1 MYAHWFL
8 FHFFAKENVPPTTS
22 PKQQVEPAPPSSH
35 ALVDTMMCRL
45 LQQFNAVGNS
55 ILAGNGLK
63 IEYLQTGASQEAAN
77 SGASSA
83 GSLPLPIEAPTSVT
97 VQQPAVSAAPPSQSE
112 VKAGSHNDAA
122 EAVNDQ
128 KTLEDYENEN
138 MQKLLDRDDKKTAK
152 GRGKGAS
159 KNTAAKGRGGG
170 KGRGVR
176 KLCEGKPKG
185 MKRPAASV
193 SCSHRSSK
201 SLQSVGCSK
210 CRGSG
215 CTQCKNPAFQ
225 GQMFSKDEWATR
237 AKVMKL
243 K

>member
-55 ILAGNGLK
+55 ILAGNGVK

-97 VQQPAVSAAPPSQSE
+97 VQQPAVSAA
-112 VKAGSHNDAA
+112 
-122 EAVNDQ
+122 
-128 KTLEDYENEN
+128 
-138 MQKLLDRDDKKTAK
+138 
-152 GRGKGAS
+152 AS
-159 KNTAAKGRGGG
+159 
-170 KGRGVR
+170 
-176 KLCEGKPKG
+176 
-185 MKRPAASV
+185 RPVAWPRRV
-193 SCSHRSSK
+193 QR
-201 SLQSVGCSK
+201 L
-210 CRGSG
+210 
-215 CTQCKNPAFQ
+215 
-225 GQMFSKDEWATR
+225 
-237 AKVMKL
+237 
-243 K
+243 